1 MFNENR
7 FGLDK
12 CVEPHSEKWVLQHR
26 PRKWDQTPQKRTQS
40 CQKERFLGCNESLK
54 AIFLGEKVGVCWFC
68 SEKRGS
74 YNTANRCD
82 PSSLNR
88 QRPPSA
94 RPLLPLKI
102 KTPSILKKGLCCENS
117 SLYRYRR
124 PFGRFRC
131 RPYAGGSVRRR
142 PYRGPAPFCC

>member
-94 RPLLPLKI
+94 RPLLP
-102 KTPSILKKGLCCENS
+102 
-117 SLYRYRR
+117 
-124 PFGRFRC
+124 
-131 RPYAGGSVRRR
+131 
-142 PYRGPAPFCC
+142 